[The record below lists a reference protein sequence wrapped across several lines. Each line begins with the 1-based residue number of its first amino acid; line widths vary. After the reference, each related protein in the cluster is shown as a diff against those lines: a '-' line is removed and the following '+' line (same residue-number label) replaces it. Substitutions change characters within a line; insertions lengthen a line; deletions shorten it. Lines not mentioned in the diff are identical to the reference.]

1 VPITPNRIS
10 PNAFAAFQTNDQRQS
25 LATRSPQKIDEANE
39 KALQAAIAASLN
51 DDGMTSAQRF
61 ARETG
66 DPDAAKWADDEALA
80 MGINASLHEASAPA
94 ALRSSVPNEEF
105 AAQSGLIGQLKHNLR
120 AQGFKIWPNR
130 GAKNN
135 CLIISMLQHATGDY
149 RSQHSKQAEHYKQ
162 LLVKQSGGTER
173 IDSPL
178 YSDEK
183 LTRWLISKINRDYF
197 GDRREDYLSFR
208 LVTAGLDGQASERV
222 IGNGKRIAGILDG
235 AGHYEAFT
243 PRPPR

>member
-1 VPITPNRIS
+1 MPITPNRLS
-10 PNAFAAFQTNDQRQS
+10 PNAFAAFQTKDQRQS
-25 LATRSPQKIDEANE
+25 LASKSPKKIDEANE
-39 KALQAAIAASLN
+39 KALQAAIAASLK
-51 DDGMTSAQRF
+51 DDGMTAAQRF
-61 ARETG
+61 ARDTG

-80 MGINASLHEASAPA
+80 MGINASLNESSALA
-94 ALRSSVPNEEF
+94 AVRRVPNEEI
-105 AAQSGLIGQLKHNLR
+105 AAQRSLIGQLKHNLR

-130 GAKNN
+130 GARNN

-162 LLVKQSGGTER
+162 LLVKQSGGNEH

-178 YSDEK
+178 YSDEE

-243 PRPPR
+243 ARTTR